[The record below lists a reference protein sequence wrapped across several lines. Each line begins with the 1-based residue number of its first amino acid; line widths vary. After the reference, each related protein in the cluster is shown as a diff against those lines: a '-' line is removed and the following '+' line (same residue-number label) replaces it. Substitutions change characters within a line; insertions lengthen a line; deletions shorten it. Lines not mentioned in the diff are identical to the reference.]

1 MKRFTFS
8 FVLLIGLVFLF
19 TQCGSADAGKKTAD
33 EFFSRIIKKDF
44 EKAASMIER
53 PFGDT
58 TDFVQQVQWMENNPT
73 NGQLMSFKKSIGF
86 NTNISNGVTT
96 VEIPYVLRYDKGDQ
110 TVNVVIKNRGSG
122 NKIVS
127 VQ

>member
-1 MKRFTFS
+1 MKRGIFTFILLMAVTT
-8 FVLLIGLVFLF
+8 VL

-53 PFGDT
+53 PSGDT
-58 TDFVQQVQWMENNPT
+58 TDFLQQVRWMENNPT
-73 NGQLMSFKKSIGF
+73 NGQLLSFKKSIGF
-86 NTNISNGVTT
+86 NTSISNGVTT
-96 VEIPYVLRYDKGDQ
+96 VEIPYILRYDMGDQ
-110 TVNVVIKNRGSG
+110 TVSVVIKNRGSG